1 MKPVKRLLFL
11 AIALILLAA
20 ACNGGGA
27 EPAADTPE
35 PEAAPVTE
43 TDEGEE
49 AAEPAAEEEA
59 AAEGERPLVKL
70 VTNPWSASE
79 LNVAVAGILLEEEL
93 GYPVEVVS
101 LDENAQW
108 TALASGDVHASLEVW
123 PSGHVANVEQ
133 YIDDLG
139 VVEHG
144 GPLGPIGKIGWYVPS
159 YVVEAQPEL
168 ATWEGFLGEEAA
180 ALFATAE
187 TGDQGQFIGGD
198 PSFVQYDQDIID
210 NLGMDFEVVYA
221 GSEEAILSQLDAAYS
236 REEPVLF
243 YFWTPHSVHAQYELT
258 EVELPAYSDECYAEA
273 DAGSVECDYPADE
286 LYKIF
291 WADFDEY
298 APEAHQL
305 LTNMNYTTEDQI
317 GMIAAVELEGQSVE
331 EAAREWLEANES
343 TWQSWLP

>member
-1 MKPVKRLLFL
+1 MKPIKRLLFL
-11 AIALILLAA
+11 TIVLILLAA
-20 ACNGGGA
+20 CSGGGAA

-35 PEAAPVTE
+35 PEAAPATE

-49 AAEPAAEEEA
+49 AAAPA
-59 AAEGERPLVKL
+59 GERPLIKL
-70 VTNPWSASE
+70 VANPWSASE
-79 LNVAVAGILLEEEL
+79 LNVAVARILLEEEL

-123 PSGHVANVEQ
+123 PSGHIANVEQ

-159 YVVEAQPEL
+159 YVVEAQPDL
-168 ATWEGFLGEEAA
+168 ATWEGFLGEEAP

-198 PSFVQYDQDIID
+198 PSFVQYDQNIID
-210 NLGMDFEVVYA
+210 NLGMDFQVVYA

-236 REEPVLF
+236 REDPVLF

-273 DAGSVECDYPADE
+273 DAGGVDCDYPADE

-298 APEAHQL
+298 ASEAHQL

-317 GMIAAVELEGQSVE
+317 DMIAAVELEGKSLE

-343 TWQSWLP
+343 TWRSWLP